1 MKCTVCNHPQRH
13 DIDLALLAT
22 GNTLESLSRQ
32 YGPSKS
38 SLFRHRKDLVAKL
51 RQSREDL
58 ENSQQQ
64 VSLLKLN
71 GFLDHVQRGVEA
83 AADAGDIDRTFKGSY
98 IGSRII
104 HQINQMDVPL
114 ELDTVYRLIAS
125 PGFVSQDSILP
136 SSPQII
142 TDLHQALVDHAF
154 LPCPD
159 PPPEIVAAD
168 DKEDKNDNDAL
179 GAAAAID
186 IYKWMLDTCT
196 PAGNCG
202 CRYFCQLFS
211 RNSKPGTRNSASA
224 SRGSP
229 PAPTT
234 FPRPGP
240 VRRRRLRWPK
250 KIRKI
255 SATQARH
262 YRDKQLLTTKISWK
276 FNKMTV
282 MKKIVRNIP
291 VLGGKATR
299 LPPFRQATLLP
310 RCGGSSSPGLTR

>member
-51 RQSREDL
+51 RQSRQDL

-83 AADAGDIDRTFKGSY
+83 AAAAGDIDRTFKGSY

-179 GAAAAID
+179 GAAAEAD
-186 IYKWMLDTCT
+186 EMVNRKWML
-196 PAGNCG
+196 
-202 CRYFCQLFS
+202 
-211 RNSKPGTRNSASA
+211 
-224 SRGSP
+224 
-229 PAPTT
+229 
-234 FPRPGP
+234 
-240 VRRRRLRWPK
+240 
-250 KIRKI
+250 
-255 SATQARH
+255 
-262 YRDKQLLTTKISWK
+262 
-276 FNKMTV
+276 M
-282 MKKIVRNIP
+282 
-291 VLGGKATR
+291 VL
-299 LPPFRQATLLP
+299 
-310 RCGGSSSPGLTR
+310 